1 MLKKTTTL
9 HKLPSEEEFS
19 SLRILLVD
27 DDTFILTMI
36 SAWLEEAG
44 YEVKTSETGT
54 HAVYELPHF
63 KPHLVITDLRMED
76 MDGITL
82 LKEIQK
88 YNPVLPVIMLSGKA
102 QISDAIRAAH
112 QGIFEFF
119 TKPIEP
125 AKLFDCIQ
133 AAINQVGNYREEIE
147 FAPEII
153 HRSSIMANLLKQAQR
168 VAKTHSSVFI
178 GGATGTGKELLA
190 RAIHR
195 ASPRGDK
202 VFLAIN
208 CGALSEQLLESE
220 LFGHEKGAFTGA
232 VRKNLGL
239 FQAAHNGTLFLD
251 EVGDMPLTLQV
262 KLLRVLQEG
271 KVKPVGSI
279 DNIKVDVRIIS
290 ATHQDLALTVKRGEF
305 REDLFYRLNVI
316 PLYMPTLAERREDI
330 PLLVNHFLT
339 LQTQREDLTLVRF
352 SPEALEYMMSVSWP
366 GNVRQ
371 LQNVVE
377 QCTVLSVSPVI
388 PLSLVKQALQES
400 ETSLQTLEEARNE
413 FDYHY
418 LHWVLRLAEGDVS
431 HAARI
436 AGCEVGE
443 FERLLASYEINP
455 IDFRNPQQEE
465 NTAPEGSGI
474 HLH

>member
-1 MLKKTTTL
+1 MLKKSTTL
-9 HKLPSEEEFS
+9 PKLPNEKGIA
-19 SLRILLVD
+19 SLRILVVD
-27 DDTFILTMI
+27 DDSFILTMI

-63 KPHLVITDLRMED
+63 QPHLVITDLRMED
-76 MDGITL
+76 MDGISL
-82 LKEIQK
+82 LKEIQR

-102 QISDAIRAAH
+102 QISDAVRAAH

-125 AKLFDCIQ
+125 AKLFECIQ
-133 AAINQVGNYREEIE
+133 AATSHVGNYQEEIE

-153 HRSSIMANLLKQAQR
+153 YRSAIMAKLLKQAQR

-195 ASPRGDK
+195 ASPRSDK
-202 VFLAIN
+202 IFLAIN

-239 FQAAHNGTLFLD
+239 FQAAHGGTLFLD

-271 KVKPVGSI
+271 KVKPVGAVESV
-279 DNIKVDVRIIS
+279 KVDVRIIS
-290 ATHQDLALTVKRGEF
+290 ATHQDLAMAVKQGQF

-316 PLYMPTLAERREDI
+316 PLYMPALVERREDI
-330 PLLVNHFLT
+330 PLLVNYFLT
-339 LQTQREDLTLVRF
+339 LQTQREDLIQARF
-352 SPEALEYMMSVSWP
+352 SPEALEYMMSASWP

-400 ETSLQTLEEARNE
+400 ETRLQTLEEARNE

-418 LHWVLRLAEGDVS
+418 LHWVLRLVEGDVS

-455 IDFRNPQQEE
+455 LDFRNPQPEE
-465 NTAPEGSGI
+465 NTTPEGSGI